1 LPENIMHKTLAL
13 LVGLSAIAVAQN
25 AGAETLKVAV
35 AQRGFWNSTFIDVG
49 LKQGYFKEAG
59 LDIEILYTEGGAST
73 LTPVIAGSIDIAMTN
88 GILGVVA
95 AYAKGM
101 PVRIISAEATGAA
114 EAFWYARP
122 ESGIKRLAD
131 TNGKTVAFSSPG
143 SSTNLILLQLINQ
156 AKVAPKLVA
165 TGGAPGTLTQVMSG
179 QIDVGWS
186 VPPFVLQQLV
196 DGRLVIIARGS
207 DVAALAEQTIRVNVA
222 NVNALKEKRD
232 ALVRFL
238 KVLSRSIDWAYS
250 DPHAIDNYAE
260 IAKVPRAL
268 AQQTRDEFFPK
279 QALQLSEVKGL
290 DVTLKQALE
299 FKYITTPMTVTE
311 AQGMLDILYKPDQK

>member
-1 LPENIMHKTLAL
+1 VTKIFAL
-13 LVGLSAIAVAQN
+13 LIALMGLAATERAP
-25 AGAETLKVAV
+25 AETLKVAV
-35 AQRGFWNSTFIDVG
+35 AQPGFWNSTFIDVG
-49 LKQGYFKEAG
+49 LKQGYFKQVG

-131 TNGKTVAFSSPG
+131 TNGKTVAYSSPG
-143 SSTNLILLQLINQ
+143 SSTNLILLQLVSQ

-165 TGGAPGTLTQVMSG
+165 TGGAPATLTQVMSG

-186 VPPFVLQQLV
+186 VPPFVLQQLA
-196 DGRLVIIARGS
+196 DGKLVIVARQRRAGAG
-207 DVAALAEQTIRVNVA
+207 AA
-222 NVNALKEKRD
+222 D
-232 ALVRFL
+232 D
-238 KVLSRSIDWAYS
+238 SRQRRQF
-250 DPHAIDNYAE
+250 E
-260 IAKVPRAL
+260 RA
-268 AQQTRDEFFPK
+268 
-279 QALQLSEVKGL
+279 
-290 DVTLKQALE
+290 
-299 FKYITTPMTVTE
+299 
-311 AQGMLDILYKPDQK
+311 

>member
-1 LPENIMHKTLAL
+1 MRKTFAL
-13 LVGLSAIAVAQN
+13 LAGLSAIVAAHS

-88 GILGVVA
+88 GTLGVVA

-101 PVRIISAEATGAA
+101 PVKIISAEATGAPD
-114 EAFWYARP
+114 AFWYARP
-122 ESGIKRLAD
+122 ESGIKGLAD

-156 AKVAPKLVA
+156 AKATPKLVA

-186 VPPFVLQQLV
+186 VPPFVLQQLA

-207 DVAALAEQTIRVNVA
+207 DVAAL
-222 NVNALKEKRD
+222 
-232 ALVRFL
+232 VRFV
-238 KVLSRSIDWAYS
+238 KVLKRSIDWAYS

-279 QALQLSEVKGL
+279 QSLQLAEVKGL

-299 FKYITTPMTVTE
+299 FKYIPTPMTVAE

>member
-1 LPENIMHKTLAL
+1 MYKSLAL
-13 LVGLSAIAVAQN
+13 LALLAAPAQGVA
-25 AGAETLKVAV
+25 AETLKVAV

-88 GILGVVA
+88 GTLGVIA

-101 PVRIISAEATGAA
+101 PVKIISAEATGAPD
-114 EAFWYARP
+114 AFWYARP
-122 ESGIKRLAD
+122 ESGIKSLAD
-131 TNGKTVAFSSPG
+131 TAGKTVAFSSPG
-143 SSTNLILLQLINQ
+143 SSTNLILLQLVNQ

-186 VPPFVLQQLV
+186 VPPFVLQQLGE
-196 DGRLVIIARGS
+196 GRLAIIARGS
-207 DVAALAEQTIRVNVA
+207 DVAALAQQTIRVNVA
-222 NVNALKEKRD
+222 NANALKTKRD
-232 ALVRFL
+232 AFVRYI
-238 KVLSRSIDWAYS
+238 KALSRAIDWAYS
-250 DPHAIDNYAE
+250 APGAIDNYAE

-268 AQQTRDEFFPK
+268 AQRTRDEFYPK
-279 QALQLSEVKGL
+279 ESLQLAEVKGL
-290 DVTLKQALE
+290 DVTLRQALE
-299 FKYITTPMTVTE
+299 FKYITAPMSVTD
-311 AQGMLDILYKPDQK
+311 AQGLLDILHHPEKK

>member
-1 LPENIMHKTLAL
+1 MNRTLAL
-13 LVGLSAIAVAQN
+13 LLGLSAIAAAPS
-25 AGAETLKVAV
+25 AGAETLRVAV

-49 LKQGYFKEAG
+49 LRQGYFKEAG

-73 LTPVIAGSIDIAMTN
+73 LTPVIAGSIDIAMSN

-101 PVRIISAEATGAA
+101 PVKIISAEATGAA

-122 ESGIKRLAD
+122 ESGIRRLAD
-131 TNGKTVAFSSPG
+131 ANGRTVAFSSPG
-143 SSTNLILLQLINQ
+143 SSTNLILLQLVNQ
-156 AKVAPKLVA
+156 AKVTPRLVA

-186 VPPFVLQQLV
+186 VPPFVLQQLA
-196 DGRLVIIARGS
+196 DGKLVIIARGS

-222 NVNALKEKRD
+222 NANALKEKRD
-232 ALVRFL
+232 AFVRFVKAL
-238 KVLSRSIDWAYS
+238 GRSIDWAYS
-250 DPHAIDNYAE
+250 DPKAIDNYAE

-290 DVTLKQALE
+290 DVTLKQALD
-299 FKYITTPMTVTE
+299 FKYITSPMSAAA

>member
-1 LPENIMHKTLAL
+1 MHRILAL
-13 LVGLSAIAVAQN
+13 LAGVLAIASAPS
-25 AGAETLKVAV
+25 ADAETLKVAV

-49 LKQGYFKEAG
+49 LKQGYFKAAG
-59 LDIEILYTEGGAST
+59 LELEILYTEGGAST

-101 PVRIISAEATGAA
+101 PVKIISAEATGAA

-131 TNGKTVAFSSPG
+131 TNGRTVAFSSPG
-143 SSTNLILLQLINQ
+143 SSTNLIVLQLVNQ

-186 VPPFVLQQLV
+186 VPPFVLQQLA
-196 DGRLVIIARGS
+196 DGKLVIIARGS

-222 NVNALKEKRD
+222 NANALAQKRD
-232 ALVRFL
+232 AFVRFIQA
-238 KVLSRSIDWAYS
+238 LSRSIDWAYS
-250 DPHAIDNYAE
+250 DPRAIDNYAE

-279 QALQLSEVKGL
+279 QSLQLGEVKGL

-299 FKYITTPMTVTE
+299 FKYITSPITVAD
-311 AQGMLDILYKPDQK
+311 AQGMLDILYQPEKK

>member
-1 LPENIMHKTLAL
+1 MKKTLAL
-13 LVGLSAIAVAQN
+13 LVGLSAIAAAQS

-35 AQRGFWNSTFIDVG
+35 AQRGFWNSTFIDIG

-59 LDIEILYTEGGAST
+59 LEIEILYTEGGAST

-122 ESGIKRLAD
+122 ESGIHRLAD

-186 VPPFVLQQLV
+186 VPPFVLQQLA
-196 DGRLVIIARGS
+196 DGKLVIIARGS

-268 AQQTRDEFFPK
+268 AQQTRDDFFPK

-299 FKYITTPMTVTE
+299 FKYITAPMTLAE

>member
-1 LPENIMHKTLAL
+1 MHCWRACPPLPPRT
-13 LVGLSAIAVAQN
+13 S

-114 EAFWYARP
+114 DAFWYARP

-156 AKVAPKLVA
+156 AKVDAQA
-165 TGGAPGTLTQVMSG
+165 RGHRRRARHAHAG
-179 QIDVGWS
+179 DVRT
-186 VPPFVLQQLV
+186 
-196 DGRLVIIARGS
+196 DRRRLVGAAVRAAATRGREARHHR
-207 DVAALAEQTIRVNVA
+207 ARQRRRRARA
-222 NVNALKEKRD
+222 
-232 ALVRFL
+232 
-238 KVLSRSIDWAYS
+238 SRPFA
-250 DPHAIDNYAE
+250 
-260 IAKVPRAL
+260 
-268 AQQTRDEFFPK
+268 
-279 QALQLSEVKGL
+279 
-290 DVTLKQALE
+290 
-299 FKYITTPMTVTE
+299 
-311 AQGMLDILYKPDQK
+311 

>member
-1 LPENIMHKTLAL
+1 MHRILAL
-13 LVGLSAIAVAQN
+13 LAGVLAIASAPS
-25 AGAETLKVAV
+25 ADAETLKVAV

-49 LKQGYFKEAG
+49 LKQGYFKAAG
-59 LDIEILYTEGGAST
+59 LELEILYTEGGAST

-101 PVRIISAEATGAA
+101 PVKIISAEATGAA

-131 TNGKTVAFSSPG
+131 TNGRTVAFSSPG
-143 SSTNLILLQLINQ
+143 SSTNLIVLQLVNQ

-186 VPPFVLQQLV
+186 VPPFVLQQLA
-196 DGRLVIIARGS
+196 DGKLVIIARGS

-222 NVNALKEKRD
+222 NANALAQKRD
-232 ALVRFL
+232 AFVRFIQA
-238 KVLSRSIDWAYS
+238 LSRSIDWAYS
-250 DPHAIDNYAE
+250 DPRAIDNYAE

-279 QALQLSEVKGL
+279 QALQLGEVKGL

-299 FKYITTPMTVTE
+299 FKYITSPMTVAD
-311 AQGMLDILYKPDQK
+311 AQGMLDILYQPEKK

>member
-1 LPENIMHKTLAL
+1 MKQMLAL
-13 LVGLSAIAVAQN
+13 LVSVSAIAAAQG
-25 AGAETLKVAV
+25 ASAETLKVAV
-35 AQRGFWNSTFIDVG
+35 AQPGFWNSTFIDVG

-88 GILGVVA
+88 GVLGVVA

-101 PVRIISAEATGAA
+101 PVKIISAEATGAA

-122 ESGIKRLAD
+122 ESGIRSLAD
-131 TNGKTVAFSSPG
+131 TAGKTVAFSSPG
-143 SSTNLILLQLINQ
+143 SSTNLILLQLVQQ
-156 AKVAPKLVA
+156 AKVAPKLVP

-186 VPPFVLQQLV
+186 VPPFVLQQLA
-196 DGRLVIIARGS
+196 DGKLVIIARGS

-222 NVNALKEKRD
+222 NANALKEKRG
-232 ALVRFL
+232 AFVRFIRA
-238 KVLSRSIDWAYS
+238 LSRSIDWAYS
-250 DPHAIDNYAE
+250 DPRAIDNYAE

-299 FKYITTPMTVTE
+299 FKYISAPMTVVQ
-311 AQGMLDILYKPDQK
+311 AQGMLDILYKPDTK

>member
-1 LPENIMHKTLAL
+1 MTRVLAL
-13 LVGLSAIAVAQN
+13 LLGLSAIAAAQG
-25 AGAETLKVAV
+25 AGAETLRVAV

-59 LDIEILYTEGGAST
+59 LDIDILYTEGGAST

-88 GILGVVA
+88 GVLGVVA

-101 PVRIISAEATGAA
+101 PVKIISAEATGAA
-114 EAFWYARP
+114 EAFWYTRP
-122 ESGIKRLAD
+122 ESGITRLAD
-131 TNGKTVAFSSPG
+131 TSGKTVAFSSPG
-143 SSTNLILLQLINQ
+143 SSTNLILLQLIQQ

-186 VPPFVLQQLV
+186 VPPFVLQQLA
-196 DGRLVIIARGS
+196 DGKLVIIARGS

-222 NVNALKEKRD
+222 NANALKEKRD
-232 ALVRFL
+232 AFVRF
-238 KVLSRSIDWAYS
+238 VRALSRAIDWAYS
-250 DPHAIDNYAE
+250 DPGAIDNYAE

-268 AQQTRDEFFPK
+268 AQRTRDEFFPK
-279 QALQLSEVKGL
+279 QGLQLSEVKGL

-299 FKYITTPMTVTE
+299 FKYISSPMTLAD
-311 AQGMLDILYKPDQK
+311 AQGMLDILYRPDPK